1 METVSNLQLIIIISA
16 IIIASFLCAIIF
28 YKMGKKE
35 RDILNRGKLSVTKS
49 KDLIE
54 SAKSSETKNDL
65 QQSGIK
71 AKVMTIEKKEHLN
84 DDKVTK
90 EKTAASNL
98 YPKKVEEEINND
110 KNSAA
115 ENEKKESGS
124 KFLKYTSSGYVQAK
138 GDKNAGIIR
147 WR

>member
-1 METVSNLQLIIIISA
+1 METISNLQLIIIISA
-16 IIIASFLCAIIF
+16 IIIALFLCAIIF

-35 RDILNRGKLSVTKS
+35 RDILNRGKLSVSKS

-54 SAKSSETKNDL
+54 SAKPSETKNDL

-84 DDKVTK
+84 DATVTK

-98 YPKKVEEEINND
+98 YAKKVEEEINND
-110 KNSAA
+110 KNFAA
-115 ENEKKESGS
+115 EKEKKESGS
-124 KFLKYTSSGYVQAK
+124 KFLKYTFFGLRAGK
-138 GDKNAGIIR
+138 GR
-147 WR
+147 